1 MNFYTI
7 ADWWIVFFIAA
18 TITVYEALCDLLLI
32 FKEGIFI
39 DQKILQGIQRKV
51 LMKKTNKE
59 LKAMLV
65 GIKNLSKKNK
75 DQLIEL
81 VLINS

>member
-1 MNFYTI
+1 MNDFDTI

-18 TITVYEALCDLLLI
+18 TITVYEALCDLLSI

-39 DQKILQGIQRKV
+39 DLKILQGIQRQV

-65 GIKNLSKKNK
+65 GVKKISNLKKS
-75 DQLIEL
+75 EL